1 MAGTVEVSSGSTAVC
16 FGTVTGIAS
25 FTGAGMTVV
34 EGSLSPGNSPGS
46 MSFAGDVALG
56 SGSTTLM
63 ELAGT
68 GAGEYDQL
76 IAGTVQIAG
85 SLNL

>member
-1 MAGTVEVSSGSTAVC
+1 MHWSGA
-16 FGTVTGIAS
+16 
-25 FTGAGMTVV
+25 
-34 EGSLSPGNSPGS
+34 
-46 MSFAGDVALG
+46 MSFAGDMALG

-68 GAGEYDQL
+68 GAGEYDKL